1 MYECIMYNIYMFERI
16 LTNIFMNRQL
26 YHTWVE
32 PEVYN
37 GVTYAKCA
45 EPYAWPLSRF
55 GFT

>member
-1 MYECIMYNIYMFERI
+1 MYNIYMFERI